1 MRSRKIPRLLVLCC
15 VLLAVSLAVPMLSG
29 CDTAAKVYKLGIS
42 QIVTHPALDDAR
54 QGVIDG
60 MTEAGYI
67 EGEDV
72 EYDYQCSEGDMSL
85 VASIAQKFVTDKVD
99 AIVSIATPD
108 SQASV
113 NAAKGTDIPVIFS
126 AITDPVG
133 AGLVVE
139 WASHPDEN
147 VTGVSDMISVADD
160 VELIQQIVPGIQT
173 MGTIYSSGEDNSV
186 FLNGKLIEACDATGI
201 EVIEE
206 TVSTSTDI
214 LAAVNAL
221 VGKVDAI
228 WIGTDNTVVSGL
240 EAVIGVCENNQIP
253 LFASDDPS
261 IERGCIAAWGFDYY
275 DIGVQTGKML
285 AEVLE
290 ADGDASGIAVEKG
303 EIIFLSV
310 STAAADRMGVTIP
323 QDLLDIAV
331 TIYDE

>member
-1 MRSRKIPRLLVLCC
+1 LLV
-15 VLLAVSLAVPMLSG
+15 VALAVPFAGSCG
-29 CDTAAKVYKLGIS
+29 GAKVFKIGIS
-42 QIVTHPALDDAR
+42 QIVTHPALDATR
-54 QGVIDG
+54 QGIIDG

-113 NAAKGTDIPVIFS
+113 NAAKDTDIPVVFS

-133 AGLVVE
+133 AGLVTDWE
-139 WASHPDEN
+139 SHSDEN

-160 VELIQQIVPGIQT
+160 VELIQQIVPGVQT
-173 MGTIYSSGEDNSV
+173 LGTIYNAGESNSV
-186 FLNGKLIEACDATGI
+186 FLTEKLVEACDAAGI
-201 EVIEE
+201 DVIEE
-206 TVSTSTDI
+206 TVSTSADI
-214 LAAVNAL
+214 LAAAQAL
-221 VGKVDAI
+221 VGEVDAI

-240 EAVIGVCENNQIP
+240 EAVIGVCEDNQIP

-285 AEVLE
+285 AKVLE
-290 ADGDASGIAVEKG
+290 AGGDATDIEVEKG

-310 STAAADRMGVTIP
+310 NTAAAARMGVTIP

-331 TIYDE
+331 TIYEE

>member
-1 MRSRKIPRLLVLCC
+1 MRSRGLHILLVTVC
-15 VLLAVSLAVPMLSG
+15 VLLMLVMAVPMFGG
-29 CDTAAKVYKLGIS
+29 CDETAKVYHIGIS
-42 QIVTHPALDDAR
+42 QIVTHPALDATR

-85 VASIAQKFVTDKVD
+85 VATIAQQFVSDKVD

-113 NAAKGTDIPVIFS
+113 SAAQDTDIPVIFS

-133 AGLVVE
+133 AGLVVDWE
-139 WASHPDEN
+139 SHPDEN

-173 MGTIYSSGEDNSV
+173 LGTLYSSGEDNSV
-186 FLNGKLIEACDATGI
+186 FLTEKLVEACDAVGI

-206 TVSTSTDI
+206 TVSTSADI
-214 LAAVNAL
+214 LAAANAL
-221 VGKVDAI
+221 VGEVDAI

-240 EAVIGVCENNQIP
+240 EAVIGVCEDNQIP

-275 DIGVQTGKML
+275 DIGVQTGQML
-285 AEVLE
+285 ARVLE
-290 ADGDASGIAVEKG
+290 AGGDATDIEVEKG

-310 STAAADRMGVTIP
+310 NTAAAERMGVTIP
-323 QDLLDIAV
+323 QDLLDIAAV
-331 TIYDE
+331 IYEE